1 MAIQLQNIHDE
12 IDRLT
17 AVDNGKNPHEH
28 FKPAVERFGVFCLFA
43 LLHDCRDSLFNNQ
56 RVTTT
61 AVFVEFSSYLVGA
74 SVPPNET
81 VASIVIGSVAL
92 LYARHVDCPGPADGD
107 LATEALAI
115 LIGAPF
121 GEVGRRLEIGLD
133 RANQRLATRADEA
146 ARARE
151 PGALSRLPW
160 IGLMRNFGLNAVL
173 ITLGV
178 AVGMGLIWLARP
190 RLGPS
195 LETTLAVIRLYVVPA
210 LGIAVALSTVRRRR
224 GLAFAAASFALGL
237 IGIQMVELG

>member
-1 MAIQLQNIHDE
+1 MDGGALALDFAALVLVGSLICLDRKGAFQVMISQPIIAVPLLGLTMGDVGSAVYLGAALQL
-12 IDRLT
+12 LWMS
-17 AVDNGKNPHEH
+17 
-28 FKPAVERFGVFCLFA
+28 
-43 LLHDCRDSLFNNQ
+43 SL
-56 RVTTT
+56 
-61 AVFVEFSSYLVGA
+61 LVGA